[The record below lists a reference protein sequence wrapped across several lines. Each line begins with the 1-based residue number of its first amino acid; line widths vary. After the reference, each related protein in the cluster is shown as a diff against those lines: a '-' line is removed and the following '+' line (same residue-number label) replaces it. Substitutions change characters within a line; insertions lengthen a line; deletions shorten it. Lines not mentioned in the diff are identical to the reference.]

1 MKRGGNHVIASMVD
15 MTTAR
20 ISSVGQQGAMCNKT
34 LWGLFGGF
42 GTPLQLSQDCLTLEF
57 T

>member
-1 MKRGGNHVIASMVD
+1 MIASMVD

-34 LWGLFGGF
+34 LWSLFGGF